1 VSTVAPKPVYREA
14 KSGRVVEAYA
24 SVGDLFHAGAHKVVE
39 IISECESR
47 KPFCA
52 IALSGGSTPK
62 RLYELLARG
71 EGGSIDWKG
80 VLVFFSDE
88 RNVPPEDLA
97 SNYRM
102 AKESLFA
109 SGLVPEANIHR
120 IHGEYSADEAARS
133 YEEEIKRVLGDNPTF
148 DLILL
153 GLGPDGHTASL
164 FPDSSALDEKQRL
177 VVANRVDKLK
187 SERITFTYPLLN
199 SAEHVIFLATGSDKT
214 KIVRAVLSGD
224 GDYPSQ
230 HVKPG
235 KGELI
240 WMLDKD
246 SAQLYIERPSC

>member
-1 VSTVAPKPVYREA
+1 MSTLAPKPIYREA
-14 KSGRVVEAYA
+14 KSGRLVEAYA
-24 SVGDLFHAGAHKVVE
+24 SAGDLFHAAAHKVAE
-39 IISECESR
+39 IISECESK
-47 KPFCA
+47 KPACA
-52 IALSGGSTPK
+52 VALSGGSTPK
-62 RLYELLARG
+62 RLYELLAKG
-71 EGGSIDWKG
+71 EGGSIDWKR
-80 VLVFFSDE
+80 VQVFFSDE
-88 RNVPPEDLA
+88 RNVPPEDLE

-133 YEEEIKRVLGDNPTF
+133 YGEEIKRVLGDDPTF

-164 FPDSSALDEKQRL
+164 FPDSPALDEKQRP
-177 VVANRVDKLK
+177 VVANRIDKLK

-199 SAEHVIFLATGSDKT
+199 SAEHVIFLASGSDKA

-230 HVKPG
+230 HVKPD

-246 SAQLYIERPSC
+246 GAQLYIERPNR